1 MKSER
6 EGKEVGKREASGR
19 KEENKDS
26 NEMKAVSKIR
36 PTSLVRC
43 DSNFEKLSTQSLI
56 LLLQSVD
63 FKRKGIHV
71 DHRLVFDVFS
81 PISVAQSV

>member
-26 NEMKAVSKIR
+26 NEMKAVSEIR

-56 LLLQSVD
+56 LLLQPVD

-71 DHRLVFDVFS
+71 YHRLVFDVFS